1 MELFQNLGYSYY
13 CGLDIGRDYKNHL
26 FKLDL
31 DNLYGINNSLNRDA
45 IDKVIETIGDFGV
58 GSFED
63 KNNGFMDYL
72 QYYMMG
78 KFRKVLG
85 EIIMID
91 RYSQQ
96 HAHLN
101 LCYLNQLECYITY
114 QKTTFKNCN

>member
-1 MELFQNLGYSYY
+1 MVCIYNEEDYEKSVVELFQNLGYSHY
-13 CGLDIGRDYKNHL
+13 CGPDIGRDYKNPL

-72 QYYMMG
+72 QYYDG
-78 KFRKVLG
+78 
-85 EIIMID
+85 
-91 RYSQQ
+91 
-96 HAHLN
+96 
-101 LCYLNQLECYITY
+101 
-114 QKTTFKNCN
+114 